1 MFHQPR
7 RQDNTDMK
15 KSTKERIIEKAVELF
30 NKRGYANVS
39 LQDLAN
45 EMGMSRGNLAYHFA
59 EKDLLLKS
67 IVDQVWGRMAEES
80 QKRRNFPSFQNVHN
94 EVKLYHALH
103 LAYSFIFGDL
113 RVLKHPV
120 LRQQFKASSLQ
131 SIKDNEEA
139 IAYGIQI
146 GSMKAEPFPGI
157 YYNLALIIWMLSIF
171 WVPQQS
177 IRDQEITQD
186 PTKAVWTLMLPY
198 LTEKGIRSFKKVFG
212 EDYFDS
218 LGAPFRVNLDH
229 LEIF

>member
-1 MFHQPR
+1 
-7 RQDNTDMK
+7 MK
-15 KSTKERIIEKAVELF
+15 RSTKDRIIDEAVTLF
-30 NKRGYANVS
+30 NKEGYANIS
-39 LQDLAN
+39 LQDIAN
-45 EMGMSRGNLAYHFA
+45 EIGMSRGNLAYHFGD
-59 EKDLLLKS
+59 KDRLLKS
-67 IVDQVWGRMAEES
+67 IVDQVWERMAEES

-103 LAYSFIFGDL
+103 LQYSFIFGDL
-113 RVLKHPV
+113 RVLKHPI

-171 WVPQQS
+171 WIPQQT
-177 IRDQEITQD
+177 IREEEAEKD

-212 EDYFDS
+212 EGYVDS
-218 LGAPFRVNLDH
+218 LGEPFRVSLDH